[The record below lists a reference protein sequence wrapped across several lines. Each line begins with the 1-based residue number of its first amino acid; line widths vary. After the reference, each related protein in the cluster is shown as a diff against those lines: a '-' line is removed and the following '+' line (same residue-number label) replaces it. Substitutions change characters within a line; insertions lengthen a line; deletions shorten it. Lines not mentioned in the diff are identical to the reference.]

1 MVSEMPGHS
10 SVRITLEIY
19 AHVQPDM
26 QAEAVEKLDEMMR
39 PARERAAE
47 IAAEVEAERVANQAS
62 HTAANDAK

>member
-1 MVSEMPGHS
+1 MPGHS

-47 IAAEVEAERVANQAS
+47 IAAEVEVERVANQAS